1 MCEMKNGEKSRL
13 SPGFMARLV
22 GECSILNIHEH
33 NVEHR
38 LQTHIVL
45 GAGEKFL
52 DKTIESLLCGSL
64 HFSNMLRCSDGN
76 VGQLSLACW
85 RKTSAKGCHLKDP
98 SFKCQVHFT

>member
-52 DKTIESLLCGSL
+52 DKTISNKNISFILKKEMEKNVVSK
-64 HFSNMLRCSDGN
+64 FSKEET
-76 VGQLSLACW
+76 W
-85 RKTSAKGCHLKDP
+85 R
-98 SFKCQVHFT
+98 